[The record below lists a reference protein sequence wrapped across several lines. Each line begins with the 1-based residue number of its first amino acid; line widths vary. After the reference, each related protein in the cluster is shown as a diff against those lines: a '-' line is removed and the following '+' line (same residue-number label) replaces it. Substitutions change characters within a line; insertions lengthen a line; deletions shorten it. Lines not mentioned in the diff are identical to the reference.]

1 MGFNENISA
10 AEAVLFAYGEPMEAG
25 KLAAASGVDRQTL
38 PKIIA
43 MLNDRYEQTGSSLQ
57 ILKLDSCYQL
67 CTRKEYS
74 KNIKLAM
81 DTGNNT
87 PISQA
92 AMETLAVIAYNQP
105 VTKNF
110 VESVRGTDSSSVVN
124 NLVQKGLI
132 CEAGRLEIPGKPVAY
147 KTTELFLRSF
157 GISSVDELPSVENIK
172 PEMQGDINE

>member
-1 MGFNENISA
+1 
-10 AEAVLFAYGEPMEAG
+10 
-25 KLAAASGVDRQTL
+25 
-38 PKIIA
+38 
-43 MLNDRYEQTGSSLQ
+43 
-57 ILKLDSCYQL
+57 
-67 CTRKEYS
+67 
-74 KNIKLAM
+74 M

>member
-1 MGFNENISA
+1 MSFNENISA
-10 AEAVLFAYGEPMEAG
+10 AEAVLFAYGEPLEAG
-25 KLAAASGVDRQTL
+25 KLAAASGTDRKTL

-57 ILKLDSCYQL
+57 ILKLDNCYQL

-74 KNIKLAM
+74 KNVKLAL
-81 DTGNNT
+81 DTKNNT

-92 AMETLAVIAYNQP
+92 AMETLAIIAYNQP

-110 VESVRGTDSSSVVN
+110 IESIRGTDSSSVVN

-157 GISSVDELPSVENIK
+157 GISSVDELPPVDRIK
-172 PEMQGDINE
+172 PEMQGDISE

>member
-57 ILKLDSCYQL
+57 ILKLDGSYQL

-81 DTGNNT
+81 DTRNNT